1 MFGATF
7 YPNEWV
13 DTLDEFKTKFEKMLD
28 ENEAAKVEWEALDP
42 YQKLKC
48 LVFSDIYSAGNI
60 DIFSGICSVGN
71 IDRGFLYKDF
81 RFRIEALDIKHLY
94 NLAAYVGIDVNGEYI
109 TIDDEISS
117 NVAVLHMIMVRWH
130 EWKRAIAK
138 HRYMSIKVCEYAR
151 SEYPFIDELDYD
163 PFYYENP

>member
-13 DTLDEFKTKFEKMLD
+13 DTLDEFKAKFEKMLN

-48 LVFSDIYSAGNI
+48 LVFSDIYSIGNM
-60 DIFSGICSVGN
+60 
-71 IDRGFLYKDF
+71 DRGFLYKDF
-81 RFRIEALDIKHLY
+81 RFNIEALDIKHLY
-94 NLAAYVGIDVNGEYI
+94 NLAAYVGIDVDGEYI
-109 TIDDEISS
+109 TIEDEVSS

-130 EWKRAIAK
+130 EWKRAVAK
-138 HRYMSIKVCEYAR
+138 YRYMSTKVCEYAR

-163 PFYYENP
+163 PFYYEY

>member
-13 DTLDEFKTKFEKMLD
+13 DTLDEFKAKFEKMII
-28 ENEAAKVEWEALDP
+28 ENEAAKAEWEALDP

-48 LVFSDIYSAGNI
+48 LVFSDIYSIGNM
-60 DIFSGICSVGN
+60 
-71 IDRGFLYKDF
+71 DRGFLYKDF

-94 NLAAYVGIDVNGEYI
+94 NLAVYVGIDVDGEYI
-109 TIDDEISS
+109 TIEDEVSS
-117 NVAVLHMIMVRWH
+117 NIAVLHMIMVRWH
-130 EWKRAIAK
+130 EWKRAVDK
-138 HRYMSIKVCEYAR
+138 YRYMSTKVCEYAR

-163 PFYYENP
+163 PFYYEY

>member
-48 LVFSDIYSAGNI
+48 LVFSDIYSIGNT
-60 DIFSGICSVGN
+60 
-71 IDRGFLYKDF
+71 DRGFLYKDF

-109 TIDDEISS
+109 SIDDEVSS

-130 EWKRAIAK
+130 EWQRAIQ
-138 HRYMSIKVCEYAR
+138 EYR
-151 SEYPFIDELDYD
+151 TMKTNLTEYVRGNYPYIDELDYD
-163 PFYYENP
+163 PFYYRR

>member
-13 DTLDEFKTKFEKMLD
+13 DTLDEFKTKFEKMLN

-48 LVFSDIYSAGNI
+48 LVFSDIYSIGNM
-60 DIFSGICSVGN
+60 
-71 IDRGFLYKDF
+71 DRGFLYKDF

-109 TIDDEISS
+109 TIDDEVSS

-130 EWKRAIAK
+130 EWKRAVAK
-138 HRYMSIKVCEYAR
+138 YRYMSTKVCEYAR

-163 PFYYENP
+163 PFYYEY

>member
-1 MFGATF
+1 MFGAAF

-48 LVFSDIYSAGNI
+48 LVFSDIYSIGNT
-60 DIFSGICSVGN
+60 
-71 IDRGFLYKDF
+71 DRGFLYKDF

-94 NLAAYVGIDVNGEYI
+94 NLAAYVGIDVDGEYI
-109 TIDDEISS
+109 TIEDEVSS

-130 EWKRAIAK
+130 EWKRAVAK
-138 HRYMSIKVCEYAR
+138 YRYMSTKVCEYAR

-163 PFYYENP
+163 PFYYEY

>member
-28 ENEAAKVEWEALDP
+28 ENEAAKVEWKALDP

-48 LVFSDIYSAGNI
+48 LVFSDIYSIGNM
-60 DIFSGICSVGN
+60 
-71 IDRGFLYKDF
+71 DRGFLYKDF

-94 NLAAYVGIDVNGEYI
+94 NLAVYVGIDVNGEYI
-109 TIDDEISS
+109 TIDDEVSS

-130 EWKRAIAK
+130 EWKRAVAK
-138 HRYMSIKVCEYAR
+138 YRYMSTKVCEYAR

-163 PFYYENP
+163 PFYYEY

>member
-13 DTLDEFKTKFEKMLD
+13 DTLDEFKAKFEKMLD
-28 ENEAAKVEWEALDP
+28 ENKAAKVEWEALDP

-48 LVFSDIYSAGNI
+48 LVFSDIYSIGNM
-60 DIFSGICSVGN
+60 
-71 IDRGFLYKDF
+71 DRGFLYKDF

-109 TIDDEISS
+109 TIDDEVSS

-130 EWKRAIAK
+130 EWKRAVAK
-138 HRYMSIKVCEYAR
+138 YRYMSTKVCEYAR

-163 PFYYENP
+163 PFYYEY

>member
-28 ENEAAKVEWEALDP
+28 ENEAAKAEWEALDP

-48 LVFSDIYSAGNI
+48 LVFSDIYS
-60 DIFSGICSVGN
+60 VGN
-71 IDRGFLYKDF
+71 TDRGFLYKDF

-94 NLAAYVGIDVNGEYI
+94 NLAAYVGIDVDGEYT
-109 TIDDEISS
+109 TIEDEVSS

-163 PFYYENP
+163 PFYYQY

>member
-13 DTLDEFKTKFEKMLD
+13 DTLDEFKAKFEKMLD
-28 ENEAAKVEWEALDP
+28 ENKAAKVEWEALDP

-48 LVFSDIYSAGNI
+48 LVFSDIYSIGNT
-60 DIFSGICSVGN
+60 
-71 IDRGFLYKDF
+71 DRGFLYKDF

-109 TIDDEISS
+109 TIEDEVSS

-130 EWKRAIAK
+130 EWRRAIAK

-151 SEYPFIDELDYD
+151 SEYPFVDELDYD
-163 PFYYENP
+163 PFYYEY

>member
-28 ENEAAKVEWEALDP
+28 ENKAAKVEWEALDP

-48 LVFSDIYSAGNI
+48 LVFSDIYSIGNT
-60 DIFSGICSVGN
+60 
-71 IDRGFLYKDF
+71 DRGFLYKDF

-109 TIDDEISS
+109 TIDDEVSS

-130 EWKRAIAK
+130 EWKRAVAK
-138 HRYMSIKVCEYAR
+138 YRYMGTKVYEYAR

-163 PFYYENP
+163 PFYYEY

>member
-13 DTLDEFKTKFEKMLD
+13 DTLDEFKAKFEKMLD

-48 LVFSDIYSAGNI
+48 LVFSDIYSIGNM
-60 DIFSGICSVGN
+60 
-71 IDRGFLYKDF
+71 DRGFLYKDF

-94 NLAAYVGIDVNGEYI
+94 NLAVYVGIDVDGEYI
-109 TIDDEISS
+109 TIEDEVSS
-117 NVAVLHMIMVRWH
+117 NIAVLHMVIVRWH

-138 HRYMSIKVCEYAR
+138 YRYMSTKVCEYAR

>member
-28 ENEAAKVEWEALDP
+28 ENEAAKAEWEALDP

-48 LVFSDIYSAGNI
+48 LVFSDIYS
-60 DIFSGICSVGN
+60 VGN
-71 IDRGFLYKDF
+71 TDRGFLYKDF

-94 NLAAYVGIDVNGEYI
+94 NLAAYVGIDVDGEY
-109 TIDDEISS
+109 TTMDSEVSS

-130 EWKRAIAK
+130 EWRRAIAK

-163 PFYYENP
+163 PFYYQY

>member
-28 ENEAAKVEWEALDP
+28 ENKAAKVEWEALDP

-48 LVFSDIYSAGNI
+48 LVFSDIIYFIGNM
-60 DIFSGICSVGN
+60 
-71 IDRGFLYKDF
+71 DRGFLYKDF

-94 NLAAYVGIDVNGEYI
+94 NLASYVGIDINGEYI
-109 TIDDEISS
+109 TIEDEVSS

-130 EWKRAIAK
+130 EWKRAVAK
-138 HRYMSIKVCEYAR
+138 YRYMSTKVCEYAR
-151 SEYPFIDELDYD
+151 SEYPFVDELDYD
-163 PFYYENP
+163 PFYYEY

>member
-1 MFGATF
+1 MFGAAF

-48 LVFSDIYSAGNI
+48 LVFSDIYSIGNM
-60 DIFSGICSVGN
+60 
-71 IDRGFLYKDF
+71 DRGFLYKDF

-94 NLAAYVGIDVNGEYI
+94 NLAVYVGIDVDGEYI
-109 TIDDEISS
+109 TIEDEVSS
-117 NVAVLHMIMVRWH
+117 NIAVLHMVIVRWH

-138 HRYMSIKVCEYAR
+138 YRYMSTKVCEYAR
-151 SEYPFIDELDYD
+151 SEYPFVDELDYD
-163 PFYYENP
+163 PFYYEY

>member
-28 ENEAAKVEWEALDP
+28 ENKAAKVEWEALDP

-48 LVFSDIYSAGNI
+48 LVFSDIYSIGNT
-60 DIFSGICSVGN
+60 
-71 IDRGFLYKDF
+71 DRGFLYKDF

-94 NLAAYVGIDVNGEYI
+94 NLAVYVGIDVDGEYI
-109 TIDDEISS
+109 TIEDEVSS

-130 EWKRAIAK
+130 EWKRAVAK
-138 HRYMSIKVCEYAR
+138 YRYMSTKVCEYAR

-163 PFYYENP
+163 PFYYEY

>member
-48 LVFSDIYSAGNI
+48 LVFSDIYSIENM
-60 DIFSGICSVGN
+60 
-71 IDRGFLYKDF
+71 DRGFLYKDF

-109 TIDDEISS
+109 TIEDEVSS

-130 EWKRAIAK
+130 EWKRAVVK

-151 SEYPFIDELDYD
+151 SEYPFVDELDYD
-163 PFYYENP
+163 PFYYEY

>member
-13 DTLDEFKTKFEKMLD
+13 DTLDGFKAKFEKMLN

-48 LVFSDIYSAGNI
+48 LVFSDIYSIGNM
-60 DIFSGICSVGN
+60 
-71 IDRGFLYKDF
+71 DRGFLYKDF

-94 NLAAYVGIDVNGEYI
+94 NLAAYVGIDVDGEYI
-109 TIDDEISS
+109 TIENEVSS
-117 NVAVLHMIMVRWH
+117 NIAVLHMIMVRWH
-130 EWKRAIAK
+130 EWKRAVAK
-138 HRYMSIKVCEYAR
+138 YRYMSTKVCEYAR

-163 PFYYENP
+163 PFYYEY

>member
-28 ENEAAKVEWEALDP
+28 ENKAAKVEWEALDP

-48 LVFSDIYSAGNI
+48 LVFSDIYSIGNM
-60 DIFSGICSVGN
+60 
-71 IDRGFLYKDF
+71 DRGFLYKDF

-94 NLAAYVGIDVNGEYI
+94 NLAAYVGIDVDGEYI
-109 TIDDEISS
+109 TIEDGISS

-130 EWKRAIAK
+130 EWKRAVAK
-138 HRYMSIKVCEYAR
+138 YRYMSTKVCEYAR
-151 SEYPFIDELDYD
+151 GEYPFVDELDYD
-163 PFYYENP
+163 PFYYEY

>member
-28 ENEAAKVEWEALDP
+28 ENKAAKVEWEALDP

-48 LVFSDIYSAGNI
+48 LVFSDIYSIGNM
-60 DIFSGICSVGN
+60 
-71 IDRGFLYKDF
+71 DRGFLYKDF
-81 RFRIEALDIKHLY
+81 RFRIEALDIKRLY
-94 NLAAYVGIDVNGEYI
+94 NLASYVGIDVNGEYI
-109 TIDDEISS
+109 TIDDEVSS

-130 EWKRAIAK
+130 EWKRAVAK
-138 HRYMSIKVCEYAR
+138 YRYMSTKVCEYAR
-151 SEYPFIDELDYD
+151 SEYPFVDELDYD
-163 PFYYENP
+163 PFYYEY

>member
-13 DTLDEFKTKFEKMLD
+13 DTLSDFKLKFEKMLD
-28 ENEAAKVEWEALDP
+28 ENEAAKVEWEALTP

-48 LVFSDIYSAGNI
+48 LVFSDIYSIGNM
-60 DIFSGICSVGN
+60 
-71 IDRGFLYKDF
+71 DRGFLYKDF

-94 NLAAYVGIDVNGEYI
+94 NLAAYVGIDINGEYI
-109 TIDDEISS
+109 TIDDEVSS

-130 EWKRAIAK
+130 EWRRAISK

-151 SEYPFIDELDYD
+151 SEYPFVDELDYD
-163 PFYYENP
+163 PFYYEY

>member
-13 DTLDEFKTKFEKMLD
+13 DTLDEFKAKFEKMLD

-48 LVFSDIYSAGNI
+48 LVFSDIYSI
-60 DIFSGICSVGN
+60 GN

-94 NLAAYVGIDVNGEYI
+94 NLAAYIGIDVDGEYI
-109 TIDDEISS
+109 TIEDEVSS

-130 EWKRAIAK
+130 EWKRAVAK
-138 HRYMSIKVCEYAR
+138 YRYMSTKVCEYAR

-163 PFYYENP
+163 PFYYEY

>member
-13 DTLDEFKTKFEKMLD
+13 DTLDEFKAKFEKMLD

-48 LVFSDIYSAGNI
+48 LVFSDIYSIGNM
-60 DIFSGICSVGN
+60 
-71 IDRGFLYKDF
+71 DRGFLYKDF

-94 NLAAYVGIDVNGEYI
+94 NLASYVGIDVNGEYI
-109 TIDDEISS
+109 TIDDEVSS

-130 EWKRAIAK
+130 EWKRAVAK
-138 HRYMSIKVCEYAR
+138 YRYMSTKVCEYAR

-163 PFYYENP
+163 PFYYEY

>member
-28 ENEAAKVEWEALDP
+28 ENKAAKVEWEALDP

-48 LVFSDIYSAGNI
+48 LVFSDIYSIGNT
-60 DIFSGICSVGN
+60 
-71 IDRGFLYKDF
+71 DRGFLYKDF

-94 NLAAYVGIDVNGEYI
+94 NLAAYVGIDVDGEYI
-109 TIDDEISS
+109 TIEDEVSS

-130 EWKRAIAK
+130 EWKRAVAK
-138 HRYMSIKVCEYAR
+138 YRYMSTKVCEYAR
-151 SEYPFIDELDYD
+151 SEYPFVDELDYD
-163 PFYYENP
+163 PFYYEY

>member
-13 DTLDEFKTKFEKMLD
+13 DTLDEFKAKFEKMLD

-48 LVFSDIYSAGNI
+48 LVFSDIYSIGNM
-60 DIFSGICSVGN
+60 
-71 IDRGFLYKDF
+71 DRGFLYKDF

-94 NLAAYVGIDVNGEYI
+94 NLAVYVGIDVDGEYI
-109 TIDDEISS
+109 TIEDEVSS
-117 NVAVLHMIMVRWH
+117 NIAVLHMVIVRWH
-130 EWKRAIAK
+130 EWKRVIAK
-138 HRYMSIKVCEYAR
+138 YRYMSTKVCEYAR
-151 SEYPFIDELDYD
+151 SEYPFVDELDYD
-163 PFYYENP
+163 PFYYEY

>member
-1 MFGATF
+1 MFGASF

-13 DTLDEFKTKFEKMLD
+13 DTLEEFKTKFEKILN

-48 LVFSDIYSAGNI
+48 LVFSDIYSIGNM
-60 DIFSGICSVGN
+60 
-71 IDRGFLYKDF
+71 DRGFLYKDF

-109 TIDDEISS
+109 TIDDEVSS

-130 EWKRAIAK
+130 EWKRAVAK
-138 HRYMSIKVCEYAR
+138 YRYMSTKVCEYAR

-163 PFYYENP
+163 PFYYEY

>member
-28 ENEAAKVEWEALDP
+28 ENKAVKVEWEALDP

-48 LVFSDIYSAGNI
+48 LVFSDIYSIGNM
-60 DIFSGICSVGN
+60 
-71 IDRGFLYKDF
+71 DRGFLYKDF

-94 NLAAYVGIDVNGEYI
+94 NLASYVGIDVNGEYI
-109 TIDDEISS
+109 TIDDEVSS

-130 EWKRAIAK
+130 EWKRAVAK
-138 HRYMSIKVCEYAR
+138 YRYMSTKVCEYAR

-163 PFYYENP
+163 PFYYEY

>member
-28 ENEAAKVEWEALDP
+28 ENEAAKAEWEALDP

-48 LVFSDIYSAGNI
+48 LVFSDIYSI
-60 DIFSGICSVGN
+60 GN

-94 NLAAYVGIDVNGEYI
+94 NLAVYVGIDVDGEYI
-109 TIDDEISS
+109 TIEDEVSS
-117 NVAVLHMIMVRWH
+117 NVAVLHMIMVR
-130 EWKRAIAK
+130 
-138 HRYMSIKVCEYAR
+138 
-151 SEYPFIDELDYD
+151 
-163 PFYYENP
+163 

>member
-7 YPNEWV
+7 CPNEWV

-28 ENEAAKVEWEALDP
+28 ENKAAKAEWEALDP

-48 LVFSDIYSAGNI
+48 LVFSDIYS
-60 DIFSGICSVGN
+60 VGN
-71 IDRGFLYKDF
+71 TDRGFLYKDF

-94 NLAAYVGIDVNGEYI
+94 NLAAYVGIDVNGEYV
-109 TIDDEISS
+109 TMDSEVSS

-130 EWKRAIAK
+130 EWRRAIAK

-163 PFYYENP
+163 PFYYQY

>member
-13 DTLDEFKTKFEKMLD
+13 DTLDEFKAKFEKMLD

-48 LVFSDIYSAGNI
+48 LVFSDIYSIGNM
-60 DIFSGICSVGN
+60 
-71 IDRGFLYKDF
+71 DRGFLYKDF

-94 NLAAYVGIDVNGEYI
+94 NLAVYVGIDVDGEYI
-109 TIDDEISS
+109 TIEDEVSS

-130 EWKRAIAK
+130 EWKRAVAK
-138 HRYMSIKVCEYAR
+138 YKYMSTKVCEYAR
-151 SEYPFIDELDYD
+151 SEYPFVDELDYD
-163 PFYYENP
+163 PFYYEY

>member
-28 ENEAAKVEWEALDP
+28 ENEAAKAEWEALDP

-48 LVFSDIYSAGNI
+48 LVFSDIYSIGNM
-60 DIFSGICSVGN
+60 
-71 IDRGFLYKDF
+71 DRGFLYKDF

-94 NLAAYVGIDVNGEYI
+94 NLAAYVGIDVDGEYI
-109 TIDDEISS
+109 TIEDEVSS

-130 EWKRAIAK
+130 EWKRAVAK
-138 HRYMSIKVCEYAR
+138 YKYMSTKVCEYAR
-151 SEYPFIDELDYD
+151 SEYPFVDELDYD
-163 PFYYENP
+163 PFYYEY

>member
-48 LVFSDIYSAGNI
+48 LVFSDIYSIGNM
-60 DIFSGICSVGN
+60 
-71 IDRGFLYKDF
+71 DRGFLYKDF

-94 NLAAYVGIDVNGEYI
+94 NLAVYVGIDVDGEYI
-109 TIDDEISS
+109 TIEDEISS

-130 EWKRAIAK
+130 EWKRAVAK
-138 HRYMSIKVCEYAR
+138 YRYMSTKVCEYAR
-151 SEYPFIDELDYD
+151 GEYPFVDELDYD
-163 PFYYENP
+163 PFYYEY

>member
-28 ENEAAKVEWEALDP
+28 ENKAAKVEWEALDP

-48 LVFSDIYSAGNI
+48 LVFSDIYSIGNM
-60 DIFSGICSVGN
+60 
-71 IDRGFLYKDF
+71 DRGFLYKDF

-109 TIDDEISS
+109 TIDDEVSS

-130 EWKRAIAK
+130 EWKRAVAK
-138 HRYMSIKVCEYAR
+138 YRYMSTKVCEYAR

-163 PFYYENP
+163 PFYYEY

>member
-48 LVFSDIYSAGNI
+48 LVFSDIYSI
-60 DIFSGICSVGN
+60 GN

-94 NLAAYVGIDVNGEYI
+94 NLAAYVGIDVDGEYI
-109 TIDDEISS
+109 TIEDEVSS

-130 EWKRAIAK
+130 EWKRAVAK
-138 HRYMSIKVCEYAR
+138 YRYMSTKVCEYAR

-163 PFYYENP
+163 PFYYEY

>member
-28 ENEAAKVEWEALDP
+28 ENEAAKVKWEALDP

-48 LVFSDIYSAGNI
+48 LVFSDIYSIGNM
-60 DIFSGICSVGN
+60 
-71 IDRGFLYKDF
+71 DRGFLYKDF

-109 TIDDEISS
+109 TIDDEVSS
-117 NVAVLHMIMVRWH
+117 NIAVLHMIMVRWH
-130 EWKRAIAK
+130 EWKRAVAK
-138 HRYMSIKVCEYAR
+138 YRYMSTKVCEYAR
-151 SEYPFIDELDYD
+151 SEYPFVDELDYD
-163 PFYYENP
+163 PFYYEY

>member
-48 LVFSDIYSAGNI
+48 LVFSDIYSIGNM
-60 DIFSGICSVGN
+60 
-71 IDRGFLYKDF
+71 DRGFLYKDF

-109 TIDDEISS
+109 TIEDEVSS
-117 NVAVLHMIMVRWH
+117 NVAVLHMIMIRWH
-130 EWKRAIAK
+130 EWRRAIAK

-151 SEYPFIDELDYD
+151 SEYPFVDELDYD
-163 PFYYENP
+163 PFYYEY

>member
-13 DTLDEFKTKFEKMLD
+13 DTLDEFKAKFEKMLD

-48 LVFSDIYSAGNI
+48 LVFSDIYSIGNM
-60 DIFSGICSVGN
+60 
-71 IDRGFLYKDF
+71 DRGFLYKDF

-109 TIDDEISS
+109 TIDDEVSS
-117 NVAVLHMIMVRWH
+117 NIAVLHMIMVRWH
-130 EWKRAIAK
+130 EWKRAVAK
-138 HRYMSIKVCEYAR
+138 YRYMSTKVCEYAR
-151 SEYPFIDELDYD
+151 SEYPFVDELDYD
-163 PFYYENP
+163 PFYYEY

>member
-48 LVFSDIYSAGNI
+48 LVFSDIYSIGNM
-60 DIFSGICSVGN
+60 
-71 IDRGFLYKDF
+71 DRGFLYKDF

-94 NLAAYVGIDVNGEYI
+94 NLAAYVGIDVDGEYI
-109 TIDDEISS
+109 TIEDEVSS

-130 EWKRAIAK
+130 EWKRAVAK
-138 HRYMSIKVCEYAR
+138 YRYMSTKVCEYAR
-151 SEYPFIDELDYD
+151 SEYPFVDELDYD
-163 PFYYENP
+163 PFYYEY

>member
-1 MFGATF
+1 MFGAAF

-48 LVFSDIYSAGNI
+48 LVFSDIYSIGNM
-60 DIFSGICSVGN
+60 
-71 IDRGFLYKDF
+71 DRGFLYKDF
-81 RFRIEALDIKHLY
+81 RFRIEALNIKHLY
-94 NLAAYVGIDVNGEYI
+94 NLAVYVGIDVNGEYI
-109 TIDDEISS
+109 TIDDEVSS

-130 EWKRAIAK
+130 EWKRAVAK
-138 HRYMSIKVCEYAR
+138 YRYMSTKVCEYAR

-163 PFYYENP
+163 PFYYEY